1 MKTIPQPKQTA
12 QLIQVASMH
21 GKQVV
26 KTITGRY
33 VTYYIMHPAIGGSEC
48 SLVPIMR
55 VSAKKA
61 GEHSDKQAMVSATVT
76 LAGRP

>member
-12 QLIQVASMH
+12 QLIQVGQMN

-26 KTITGRY
+26 KTITSRY
-33 VTYYIMHPAIGGSEC
+33 VTYYIMHPSIGGGEC
-48 SLVPIMR
+48 PLDPIMR

-61 GEHSDKQAMVSATVT
+61 TTRHDNQAMVSATVT

>member
-21 GKQVV
+21 GKQVA
-26 KTITGRY
+26 KTITSRY
-33 VTYYIMHPAIGGSEC
+33 VTYYIMHPSIGGSEC
-48 SLVPIMR
+48 PLVPIMR

-61 GEHSDKQAMVSATVT
+61 GEHHDKQAMVSATVT